1 MLKPVTIDISDV
13 YVTAVLRKEFD
24 SRKVEKIAEE
34 LLENNR
40 SEPIQV
46 RQGNGR
52 FVLIKGIHRLEAMKA
67 LGESTIEAFIVSA
80 RQH

>member
-1 MLKPVTIDISDV
+1 MLKAVPINIEDI
-13 YVTAVLRKEFD
+13 YVTASLRKEFD
-24 SRKVEKIAEE
+24 SRKAEIIAEDI
-34 LLENNR
+34 LEKNE

-46 RQGNGR
+46 RQGEDR

-67 LGESTIEAFIVSA
+67 LGELTILAFLVSA

>member
-1 MLKPVTIDISDV
+1 VLKPVTIDINGI
-13 YVTAVLRKEFD
+13 YVTASLKKEFD
-24 SRKVEKIAEE
+24 SGKAEKIAEE
-34 LLENNR
+34 FLENNL

-52 FVLIKGIHRLEAMKA
+52 FVLIKGVHRLEAMKA
-67 LGESTIEAFIVSA
+67 LGESKIEAFIVSA